1 MEGIKIDLTYCAGFF
16 NGSEFDES
24 LETAAGMADSL
35 DKKTGR
41 GREYLGWMDLPHK
54 YDRGEIKRVIEAAAR
69 IRGQS
74 EYLINIG
81 IGGSYLGAKALEDAL
96 HLKGKGAGILYAG
109 NSLSGTEMSRLL
121 SFIEDKE
128 VSLNVVSKSGTTTEP
143 AIAFRI
149 LKNHMEKRYGA
160 GARDR
165 IFAVTDSS
173 RGAVK
178 DICDR
183 EGYTSFVIPDNIGG
197 RYSVLTPVGLL
208 PLSAA
213 GADILQLLEGAA
225 EVRRGCVKKDSEC
238 LKYAAA
244 RNILYNSGKTTE
256 ILGVYENSLRYF
268 AEWWKQLFGE
278 SEGKENKGLFPA
290 SVVFSADLHSMGQ
303 YIQQG
308 IRNIFET
315 IISVESPP
323 LDVIIPPAGDD
334 GDGLGY
340 LSGKTMNYVNE
351 TALKATVSAHTAGG
365 VPNIILGLPEQN
377 ERHMGQLV
385 YFFEYA
391 CAVSGYMLGVNPFD
405 QPGVEDYKKEMFRM
419 LGKPGH

>member
-1 MEGIKIDLTYCAGFF
+1 
-16 NGSEFDES
+16 
-24 LETAAGMADSL
+24 
-35 DKKTGR
+35 
-41 GREYLGWMDLPHK
+41 
-54 YDRGEIKRVIEAAAR
+54 
-69 IRGQS
+69 
-74 EYLINIG
+74 
-81 IGGSYLGAKALEDAL
+81 
-96 HLKGKGAGILYAG
+96 
-109 NSLSGTEMSRLL
+109 TEMTQLL

-149 LKNHMEKRYGA
+149 LKNHMEKKYGPR
-160 GARDR
+160 ARDR

-178 DICDR
+178 SICDR
-183 EGYTSFVIPDNIGG
+183 EGYTSFVIPDDIGG

-208 PLSAA
+208 PLAAA
-213 GADILQLLEGAA
+213 GADIQKLLEGAA
-225 EVRRGCVKKDSEC
+225 EAMKGCVEKESSC

-244 RNILYNSGKTTE
+244 RNTLYDSGKTTE

-290 SVVFSADLHSMGQ
+290 SVVFSSDLHSMGQ

-308 IRNIFET
+308 MRNIFET
-315 IISVESPP
+315 VISVENPP
-323 LDVIIPPAGDD
+323 HDVVIPSAGDD

-340 LSGKTMNYVNE
+340 LAGKTMNYVNDI
-351 TALKATVSAHTAGG
+351 ALKATVNAHTAGG

-377 ERHMGQLV
+377 ERYLGQLV

-405 QPGVEDYKKEMFRM
+405 QPGVEDYKREMFRM